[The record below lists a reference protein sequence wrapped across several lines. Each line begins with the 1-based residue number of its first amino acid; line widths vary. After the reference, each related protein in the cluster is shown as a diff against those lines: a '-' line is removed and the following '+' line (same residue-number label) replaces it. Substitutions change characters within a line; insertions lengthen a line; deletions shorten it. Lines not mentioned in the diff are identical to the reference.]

1 MTKAK
6 KLPVGYGYG
15 YGAAAPYA
23 KKGAAYAKGKTRRR
37 AARILRRKKG
47 SYIAFVKSWLKANP
61 GKTIADAAKAWRE
74 KKA

>member
-1 MTKAK
+1 MAKAK

-15 YGAAAPYA
+15 YGPAAPA
-23 KKGAAYAKGKTRRR
+23 KGAAYAKKGRVRRR